1 MRLLDIDPTD
11 SAYFPVVSHVFSY
24 WGPMSSLDDRAVAHH
39 DEGAHLALHESKGL
53 SLPINE
59 RFVLLLKALSTRAAG
74 KHLVITVIQ
83 CNGFYRVD
91 RNGFRA
97 SSALDSGIYSTE
109 PRILTP
115 LCTVASPQVWQREP
129 PFIQRRRQF
138 QSIREHFYALM
149 HMHQSTGP
157 GARHK
162 SASRQK
168 KDRAIKFFSDMFGL
182 QPLRNYVGKIT
193 FFERLSGMMTTTAE
207 GHGLLASLFMGS
219 RQSRVAQDPRLE
231 VVLPL
236 LRERCQILCAE
247 DDAPPRYADEKQKV
261 DRELESISQTLSACL
276 LDHIDT
282 TFSDASFFHRLMP
295 PGSRQP
301 DPESRIEYDRQLDSR
316 SMVQEIDVLQARLD
330 EVRDDDEQRALE
342 EDITGKILWF
352 CWCGICA
359 EVDQLLPQ
367 ASHLSH
373 FYFHIR
379 HLTWFRL

>member
-1 MRLLDIDPTD
+1 
-11 SAYFPVVSHVFSY
+11 
-24 WGPMSSLDDRAVAHH
+24 
-39 DEGAHLALHESKGL
+39 
-53 SLPINE
+53 
-59 RFVLLLKALSTRAAG
+59 
-74 KHLVITVIQ
+74 
-83 CNGFYRVD
+83 
-91 RNGFRA
+91 
-97 SSALDSGIYSTE
+97 
-109 PRILTP
+109 
-115 LCTVASPQVWQREP
+115 
-129 PFIQRRRQF
+129 
-138 QSIREHFYALM
+138 M

-157 GARHK
+157 GARHR

-193 FFERLSGMMTTTAE
+193 FFEGLSGMMTTTAE
-207 GHGLLASLFMGS
+207 EHGLLASLFMGS

-236 LRERCQILCAE
+236 LRERCQIFCAE

-261 DRELESISQTLSACL
+261 ERELESISQTLSACL
-276 LDHIDT
+276 LNHIDT
-282 TFSDASFFHRLMP
+282 TFSDASFFHHLMP

-301 DPESRIEYDRQLDSR
+301 DPESRIEYDRQLDTR
-316 SMVQEIDVLQARLD
+316 STVQEIEVLQARLD

-367 ASHLSH
+367 VVNYIRREGNMEGLREIYLAIRSLTDSADDQAHLQRIMFDAGAGTSKH
-373 FYFHIR
+373 QLLLDARAAEQAKWSGTSIPR
-379 HLTWFRL
+379 GTISNGSQGTTPRTSSQIPSTSAV